1 VLPAQLTPESF
12 ASYPAE
18 ARSLAQANLD
28 LIQQFPLVFAALLL
42 HEVSG
47 YDWRFP
53 AERRMIDDQFTY
65 LRSLSP
71 AARDRILHGF
81 SLSTLPPT
89 IAQIDW
95 LAHSQ
100 DFIDEF
106 TAYLWSAHQIG
117 SFRNA
122 ADEYQEA
129 WRKAIPEP
137 VPTVPRLIIVVLGED
152 LKATN
157 YQLFRK
163 LRPYGVFFPSI
174 NSDNSLPSALAAAT
188 SRAKQLPSD
197 FGHWYLDGGSF
208 DSPPDPN
215 LSCLSWSDL
224 KSVRAAIL
232 TRMRSVIE
240 SGHGGPEELRTLMIE
255 TTPEEVGF
263 PTTRGDD
270 VLGRFKISVLTE
282 GSGTQI
288 FSTTFVQWAAREI
301 LRRAQPYTFVIRYAP
316 RQRQL
321 PMNELLSD
329 TGDRNSLDPEGSL
342 IDADMGAFY
351 TWINQQRLTGADQ
364 SCFVAWSE
372 AHREA
377 IAIGPGLPKA
387 TVSTNVA
394 TLKQILGYFT

>member
-1 VLPAQLTPESF
+1 MLPAQLTPESF

-71 AARDRILHGF
+71 AARDRNLHGF
-81 SLSTLPPT
+81 SLATLPPK

-95 LAHSQ
+95 LTHSQ
-100 DFIDEF
+100 DFIDEL

-117 SFRNA
+117 SFRDA
-122 ADEYQEA
+122 ANEYQEA

-137 VPTVPRLIIVVLGED
+137 APTAPRLIIVVLGEG
-152 LKATN
+152 LKAAN

-163 LRPYGVFFPSI
+163 LRPYGVFFPSVG
-174 NSDNSLPSALAAAT
+174 SDDALPSALAAAT
-188 SRAKQLPSD
+188 SRAKQFPSD

>member
-1 VLPAQLTPESF
+1 VLPALLTLESF
-12 ASYPAE
+12 AGYPPM
-18 ARSLAQANLD
+18 ARKLAQANLD

-71 AARDRILHGF
+71 VARDRILSGF
-81 SLSTLPPT
+81 SVSTLPPK

-95 LAHSQ
+95 LQRSQ
-100 DFIDEF
+100 NFIDEL

-117 SFRNA
+117 PFRDA
-122 ADEYQEA
+122 ANQYQEA
-129 WRKAIPEP
+129 WRKAIPESP
-137 VPTVPRLIIVVLGED
+137 PEVPRLVIVVLGEG
-152 LKATN
+152 LKAAN
-157 YQLFRK
+157 YKLFPK
-163 LRPYGVFFPSI
+163 LRPYGVYFPSV
-174 NSDNSLPSALAAAT
+174 DPQDALRSALAAAT
-188 SRAKQLPSD
+188 SRAARAPSD
-197 FGHWYLDGGSF
+197 FCHWYLDGGSF
-208 DSPPDPN
+208 DNLPDSN
-215 LSCLSWSDL
+215 LSCLAWSDL
-224 KSVRAAIL
+224 KPVRAAVL

-240 SGHGGPEELRTLMIE
+240 SGRGGPEELRTLMLE
-255 TTPEEVGF
+255 TTPRDLDLPETSGGE
-263 PTTRGDD
+263 

-301 LRRAQPYTFVIRYAP
+301 LRRAQPYTLVIRYAP

-329 TGDRNSLDPEGSL
+329 TGDHNALDAEGSL
-342 IDADMGAFY
+342 MDADMGAFY
-351 TWINQQRLTGADQ
+351 TWINQQRLTGAGQ
-364 SCFVAWSE
+364 SRFIAFSE

-377 IAIGPGLPKA
+377 VAIGPGLPKA
-387 TVSTNVA
+387 AVSTNVP
-394 TLKQILGYFT
+394 TMNQILEYFA